1 MNNDNSSSGV
11 MPASAELVPAVAGDD
26 LAFIASRLVEQARQE
41 GIALTGAE
49 ALANLVESDE
59 VTLDRA
65 TPEVTAAYKELLAA
79 IIDRGKAEEHV
90 TDAVAKLR
98 RAGGSWNLIGPA
110 LGVSRQPVR
119 ERYALVDE
127 QD

>member
-1 MNNDNSSSGV
+1 
-11 MPASAELVPAVAGDD
+11 MPRSTSDIIRHAEELAD
-26 LAFIASRLVEQARQE
+26 LI
-41 GIALTGAE
+41 
-49 ALANLVESDE
+49 ESDE

-79 IIDRGKAEEHV
+79 IIERGKVEESV
-90 TDAVAKLR
+90 TEAVAKLR

-110 LGVSRQPVR
+110 LGVSRQSAR
-119 ERYALVDE
+119 EKYALVDE